1 MSLKTP
7 KLHVGQ
13 MGFRLMNINYLAP
26 VVLER
31 VMIVEIIDPHYI
43 MVISKPNGE
52 PEKLWAFD
60 FIPGDRRSIRKA
72 YHTARV
78 MLDLGFRN
86 AFISPREPLMDVD
99 EVEK

>member
-1 MSLKTP
+1 MKYP

-13 MGFRLMNINYLAP
+13 IGFRLSGINRIAP
-26 VVLER
+26 VILVR
-31 VMIVEIIDPHYI
+31 IMIVEIIDQAHV
-43 MVISKPNGE
+43 MVINKPNGE

-60 FIPGDRRSIRKA
+60 FIPGDRRSLRKA

-86 AFISPREPLMDVD
+86 AFISPREQLMDVD
-99 EVEK
+99 EVKK